1 MDPTVSRFVISLACV
16 ARTLVGVFALRR
28 LFPPEV
34 LKQNNEFLGFIYAV
48 VGAVYGVYLAFT
60 IIVVWEQFEQAETTA
75 TSEAVHLSEV
85 WRDVTVVS
93 PPTLRD
99 ALHDR
104 LIAYASNVVQRE
116 WPSMAQRDGADP
128 DTARSYEAVWQA
140 LYDARAGVSTPT
152 DLAFFN
158 EAVRQMNELGMQ
170 RRLRILSAESSLP
183 PIMWFLLVGGG
194 IITVLFTFIIGTR
207 HAWVQA
213 LASTAL
219 TALIVL
225 SLLLVSALQHPFA
238 GDVRVKPEAFESVLK
253 SFADRQRALRGRT
266 LAPATSA
273 R

>member
-1 MDPTVSRFVISLACV
+1 MDQTVSRLLITGACV
-16 ARTLVGVFALRR
+16 AVTLVSIFVLRR
-28 LFPPEV
+28 LFHHEV
-34 LKQNNEFLGFIYAV
+34 LKQNNEFLGYIYAV
-48 VGAVYGVYLAFT
+48 VGGVYGVYLAFT
-60 IIVVWEQFEQAETTA
+60 IIVVWEQFEQADQTA
-75 TSEAVHLSEV
+75 TSEAVHLSEA

-93 PPTLRD
+93 PPLRD

-104 LIAYASNVVQRE
+104 LIAYASNVVHRE
-116 WPSMAQRDGADP
+116 WPSMAQRTGADAE
-128 DTARSYEAVWQA
+128 TAKSYEDAWRA

-183 PIMWFLLVGGG
+183 PLMWFLLVGGG
-194 IITVLFTFIIGTR
+194 IITVLFTFVIGTR
-207 HAWVQA
+207 HVWVQA

-225 SLLLVSALQHPFA
+225 SLLLVAALQHPFA
-238 GDVRVKPEAFESVLK
+238 GDVSVKPEAFESVLK
-253 SFADRQRALRGRT
+253 SFADRQRALREHD
-266 LAPATSA
+266 LAPVVNA

>member
-1 MDPTVSRFVISLACV
+1 MDPTISGLLITGACV
-16 ARTLVGVFALRR
+16 AVTLVSIFVLRR
-28 LFPPEV
+28 LFSHE
-34 LKQNNEFLGFIYAV
+34 LLQQNNEFLGFIYSV

-60 IIVVWEQFEQAETTA
+60 IIVVWEQFEQADRTA
-75 TSEAVHLSEV
+75 TSEAVHLSEA

-93 PPTLRD
+93 PPLRD

-104 LIAYASNVVQRE
+104 LIAYASNVVRRE
-116 WPSMAQRDGADP
+116 WPSMAQRTGADP
-128 DTARSYEAVWQA
+128 ETAKSYEDAWRA

-183 PIMWFLLVGGG
+183 PIMWFLLIGGG
-194 IITVLFTFIIGTR
+194 VITVLFTFVIGTR
-207 HAWVQA
+207 HVWVQA

-225 SLLLVSALQHPFA
+225 SLLLVAALQHPFA
-238 GDVRVKPEAFESVLK
+238 GAVSVGPEAFESVLK
-253 SFADRQRALRGRT
+253 SFADRQRALREHDVTPVGN
-266 LAPATSA
+266 A